1 MTDSVA
7 VAETVYHKP
16 KSAIFKIHRSL
27 LARYSTAIGGMLT
40 APTGEGHN
48 DGGNP
53 ALMTEDGAASWEL
66 LPGLQYNIPRNKS
79 EALRQADLLTIL
91 PVVHKH
97 CMDEIETWDIEKLKA
112 TSSYD
117 GFVDLIVASRIVG
130 SNELYNILHLQ
141 RKQQPDWWPCAVLP
155 RMRPKVEA
163 IVIYSIYI

>member
-1 MTDSVA
+1 
-7 VAETVYHKP
+7 
-16 KSAIFKIHRSL
+16 
-27 LARYSTAIGGMLT
+27 MLT